1 MKTYV
6 IGDLHG
12 GYRGLMDCLEKA
24 NFNYDKDRLISVG
37 DLCDGWSDTHL
48 IFDEVRRMKNFIH
61 VMGNHDEWSL
71 DGLQRSNKLSEML
84 FNTAWLSQGG
94 QATKNSYDSLDEEG
108 KEQFIELLKGAL
120 PYYIDEKNRL
130 YVHAGYDR
138 KWSIKDKDYSP
149 ELEKSSGNLWW
160 DRTMW
165 DGLNEGLYLEDPRYD
180 KVFIGH
186 TPTLSKGTSKPMN
199 IANVWNIDTGAAFY
213 GPVTIMD
220 VDTNEYWQSD
230 YVFRWYPNEKG
241 RNRQS
246 FNTMNLDEWREPLS
260 RYGIQI

>member
-1 MKTYV
+1 MKIYV

-12 GYRGLMDCLEKA
+12 GYRGLMQCLEKV
-24 NFNYDKDRLISVG
+24 NFDYENDKLISIG
-37 DLCDGWSDTHL
+37 DLCDGWSETHL
-48 IFDEVRRMKNFIH
+48 IFDEVRKMKNFVH

-71 DGLQRSNKLSEML
+71 DGLNRSNRLSEMI
-84 FNTAWLSQGG
+84 FNSAWLSQGG
-94 QATKNSYDSLDEEG
+94 QATKASYDSLDEEG
-108 KEQFIELLKGAL
+108 KEKFIELLKGAL

-138 KWSIKDKDYSP
+138 GWSIKDKDYSP
-149 ELEKSSGNLWW
+149 EKEKTSGCLWW
-160 DRTMW
+160 DREMW
-165 DGLNEGLYLEDPRYD
+165 DGLNSGLNLEDPRYE

-199 IANVWNIDTGAAFY
+199 IANVWNVDTGAAFY
-213 GPVTIMD
+213 GPVTIMN

-230 YVFRWYPNEKG
+230 YVFRLYQTEKG

-246 FNTMNLDEWREPLS
+246 FGTMNLDEWREPLS
-260 RYGIQI
+260 NYDIHI

>member
-12 GYRGLMDCLEKA
+12 GYRGLIQCLEKV
-24 NFNYDKDRLISVG
+24 NFDYENDRIISVG
-37 DLCDGWSDTHL
+37 DLCDGWSETHL
-48 IFDEVRRMKNFIH
+48 IFDEVRKMKNFVH

-71 DGLQRSNKLSEML
+71 QGLTRSNKLGEIML
-84 FNTAWLSQGG
+84 NRSWLSQGG
-94 QATKNSYDSLDEEG
+94 QATKNSYESLDEIG
-108 KEQFIELLKGAL
+108 KEKFIQLLKDAL

-138 KWSIKDKDYSP
+138 NLSVKNSEYTP
-149 ELEKSSGNLWW
+149 ELEKSSGDLWW
-160 DRTMW
+160 DREMW
-165 DGLNEGLYLEDPRYD
+165 DGLNRGYNLEDPRYD

-199 IANVWNIDTGAAFY
+199 IGNVWNVDTGAAFY

-230 YVFRWYPNEKG
+230 YVFRLYPEERG
-241 RNRQS
+241 RNRAAY
-246 FNTMNLDEWREPLS
+246 NNMIIDNWRESLS
-260 RYGIQI
+260 DYGIHI

>member
-12 GYRGLMDCLEKA
+12 GYRGLMECLEKV
-24 NFNYDKDRLISVG
+24 NFDYENDRLISVG
-37 DLCDGWSDTHL
+37 DLCDGWSETHL
-48 IFDEVRRMKNFIH
+48 IFDEIRKMKNFVH

-71 DGLQRSNKLSEML
+71 QGLTRSNKLGELML
-84 FNTAWLSQGG
+84 NQAWLSQGG
-94 QATKNSYDSLDEEG
+94 QATKNSYESLDEIG
-108 KEQFIELLKGAL
+108 KEKFIQLLKDAL

-138 KWSIKDKDYSP
+138 NLSVKNSEYTP
-149 ELEKSSGNLWW
+149 ELEKSSGDLWW
-160 DRTMW
+160 DREMW
-165 DGLNEGLYLEDPRYD
+165 DGLNRGYNLEDPRYD

-186 TPTLSKGTSKPMN
+186 TPTLSKGTSNPMN
-199 IANVWNIDTGAAFY
+199 IGNVWNVDTGAAFY

-230 YVFRWYPNEKG
+230 YVFRLYPEERG
-241 RNRQS
+241 RNRAAY
-246 FNTMNLDEWREPLS
+246 NNMIIDNWRKTFS
-260 RYGIQI
+260 DYGIHI